1 MRHVKSNLNILKP
14 SNNMNLNIKPSK
26 SNSNFKKSST
36 TLQIIDQN
44 ANTKTINNNI
54 CNLFNKTC
62 KNSEFSSI
70 VFKNYKGASSP
81 NKIYDLNRK
90 SKAYKNNYSSK
101 TIFNNNSNSANRGI
115 SIRLNFKNK
124 IINNYFTKRNKIN
137 KSKTNING
145 KLKNLNINN
154 NNCKVEFNLNE
165 RIKEKDKQITLL
177 QKDLLQSQ
185 KLLNQLQEEKQ
196 REISSTYSTINYN
209 SSINSNRHG
218 GMTKYS
224 SLSDFFARNTKQNLR
239 INILKTV
246 YGRKRLS
253 SNKSK
258 SNSKKNIY
266 SSRSKNKFKSSKKKD
281 SLNLFINTSS
291 IIKFHLFNN
300 TSQNTNKNCKTRN
313 NIHKNYNNDNFHSG
327 TICSTNKKN
336 KNYSSPKFMKFFSS
350 SPNKILTQYMHRCD
364 SKSKTIKKSM
374 KKKSCG
380 KFKNLYNNYNGSP
393 YSAQNT
399 INYKRIENKVD
410 SNNNNINDNI
420 DKDGAKSKELIYM
433 MNKGED
439 LLKRTKKL
447 LGYYIILTDQI
458 KELTEK
464 KNEI

>member
-14 SNNMNLNIKPSK
+14 SNNMNLNIKSSK

-44 ANTKTINNNI
+44 SNMKTINNNL

-62 KNSEFSSI
+62 KNSEFTSI
-70 VFKNYKGASSP
+70 VFNNYKGVNSP

-90 SKAYKNNYSSK
+90 IKAYKNNYSSK

-154 NNCKVEFNLNE
+154 NNCKIEFNLNE

-209 SSINSNRHG
+209 NSINSNRHG

-253 SNKSK
+253 SIKSK
-258 SNSKKNIY
+258 SNSRKNIY
-266 SSRSKNKFKSSKKKD
+266 SSKSKNKFKNSKKKD
-281 SLNLFINTSS
+281 NLNLFINTSS

-300 TSQNTNKNCKTRN
+300 NSQNTNKNCKTRN
-313 NIHKNYNNDNFHSG
+313 NIHKNYNKDNFHSG
-327 TICSTNKKN
+327 AICSTNKKN
-336 KNYSSPKFMKFFSS
+336 KNYSSQKFMKFFTS

-364 SKSKTIKKSM
+364 SKSKTFKKSM

-380 KFKNLYNNYNGSP
+380 KFKNIYNNYNSSP

-399 INYKRIENKVD
+399 INYKIIENKVD
-410 SNNNNINDNI
+410 NNNNINNNI
-420 DKDGAKSKELIYM
+420 DNNDVKSKELIYM

>member
-1 MRHVKSNLNILKP
+1 
-14 SNNMNLNIKPSK
+14 
-26 SNSNFKKSST
+26 
-36 TLQIIDQN
+36 
-44 ANTKTINNNI
+44 
-54 CNLFNKTC
+54 
-62 KNSEFSSI
+62 
-70 VFKNYKGASSP
+70 
-81 NKIYDLNRK
+81 
-90 SKAYKNNYSSK
+90 
-101 TIFNNNSNSANRGI
+101 
-115 SIRLNFKNK
+115 
-124 IINNYFTKRNKIN
+124 
-137 KSKTNING
+137 
-145 KLKNLNINN
+145 
-154 NNCKVEFNLNE
+154 
-165 RIKEKDKQITLL
+165 
-177 QKDLLQSQ
+177 
-185 KLLNQLQEEKQ
+185 
-196 REISSTYSTINYN
+196 
-209 SSINSNRHG
+209 
-218 GMTKYS
+218 MTKYS

-266 SSRSKNKFKSSKKKD
+266 SSKSKNKFKSSKKKD

-327 TICSTNKKN
+327 AICSTNKKN

-380 KFKNLYNNYNGSP
+380 KFKNIYNNYNSSP

-420 DKDGAKSKELIYM
+420 DNDGAKSKELIYM

>member
-14 SNNMNLNIKPSK
+14 SNNMNLNIKSSK

-44 ANTKTINNNI
+44 TNTKTNNNNI

-70 VFKNYKGASSP
+70 VFNNYKGANSP

-154 NNCKVEFNLNE
+154 NNCKIEFNLNE

-209 SSINSNRHG
+209 NSINSNRHG

-253 SNKSK
+253 SIKSK
-258 SNSKKNIY
+258 SNSRKNIY
-266 SSRSKNKFKSSKKKD
+266 SSKSKNKFKNSKKKD
-281 SLNLFINTSS
+281 NLNLFINTSS

-300 TSQNTNKNCKTRN
+300 NSQNTNKNCKTRN
-313 NIHKNYNNDNFHSG
+313 NIHKNYNKDNFHSG
-327 TICSTNKKN
+327 AICSTNKKN
-336 KNYSSPKFMKFFSS
+336 KNYSSQKFMKFFTS

-364 SKSKTIKKSM
+364 SKSKTFKKSM

-380 KFKNLYNNYNGSP
+380 KFKNIYNNYNSSP

-399 INYKRIENKVD
+399 INYKIIENKVD
-410 SNNNNINDNI
+410 NNNNINNNI
-420 DKDGAKSKELIYM
+420 DNNDVKSKELIYM

>member
-1 MRHVKSNLNILKP
+1 MRHVKSNLNILNP

-36 TLQIIDQN
+36 TLQIIDPN
-44 ANTKTINNNI
+44 LNNKMINNNL

-70 VFKNYKGASSP
+70 VYNNYKSVNSP

-124 IINNYFTKRNKIN
+124 IINNYFTRRNKIN

-145 KLKNLNINN
+145 KLKNLNINT
-154 NNCKVEFNLNE
+154 NNCKIDFNLNE

-209 SSINSNRHG
+209 NSINSNRHG
-218 GMTKYS
+218 GMMKYS
-224 SLSDFFARNTKQNLR
+224 SLSDFFARNKTQNLR

-266 SSRSKNKFKSSKKKD
+266 SSRSINKFKNGKKKNN
-281 SLNLFINTSS
+281 LNLFINTSS

-300 TSQNTNKNCKTRN
+300 TNKNCKTRN
-313 NIHKNYNNDNFHSG
+313 NMHKNCNNDNFHSG
-327 TICSTNKKN
+327 AICTTNKKN
-336 KNYSSPKFMKFFSS
+336 KNYSSPKFMKFFPS
-350 SPNKILTQYMHRCD
+350 SPNKILTQYIHRCD
-364 SKSKTIKKSM
+364 SKSKTIKKPL
-374 KKKSCG
+374 KKKSSG
-380 KFKNLYNNYNGSP
+380 KFNNICNNYNNSP

-399 INYKRIENKVD
+399 INYKRIENKAD
-410 SNNNNINDNI
+410 SNNDDN
-420 DKDGAKSKELIYM
+420 GGKSKELIYM

-447 LGYYIILTDQI
+447 LGYYIILTDKI

-464 KNEI
+464 KNKING

>member
-1 MRHVKSNLNILKP
+1 
-14 SNNMNLNIKPSK
+14 MNLNIKPSK

-70 VFKNYKGASSP
+70 VFNNYKGASSP

-266 SSRSKNKFKSSKKKD
+266 SSKSKNKFKSSKKKD

-327 TICSTNKKN
+327 AICSTNKKN

-380 KFKNLYNNYNGSP
+380 KFKNINNSSP

-420 DKDGAKSKELIYM
+420 DNDGAKSKELIYM

>member
-70 VFKNYKGASSP
+70 VFNNYKGASSP

-327 TICSTNKKN
+327 AICSTNKKN

-380 KFKNLYNNYNGSP
+380 KFKNINNSSP